1 MSNGYFNLNVWK
13 KAYRMGLKIYKIT
26 KKYPKEETYGLCS
39 QMKRAS
45 VSIVGNIAEGYSRTT
60 LPDYIHYITIAIGSC
75 NELEVFLMFSKD
87 LKFIDEDDYNDIKP
101 KQEEILKMLLGLRKS
116 LEKKKS
122 IEKVRR

>member
-75 NELEVFLMFSKD
+75 NELEVYLMFSKD
-87 LKFIDEDDYNDIKP
+87 LKFIGEDDYNDIKP

-122 IEKVRR
+122 VEKCRR